1 MGLPDFNKLTTTV
14 LKLHF
19 PKLKL
24 QVVKDLRKTPTDI
37 MKRSKLK
44 IEMSRKEY
52 KKQRNFCINVLKK
65 AK

>member
-1 MGLPDFNKLTTTV
+1 MGLSDFNKLTTTV

-24 QVVKDLRKTPTDI
+24 QVVKDLRKTPTD

-52 KKQRNFCINVLKK
+52 KKQRNFCRNVLKK